1 MKQQAKASEQ
11 KEQPQQFQ
19 KKARFCNGFG
29 NGGRGQAKAQAQA
42 QAQTNPWR
50 SQAQSQHQQVGSGM
64 GAFCMGGSDSR
75 KGLSCG
81 SGTGVFLPRGIW
93 YSSETR
99 KKPGIMA
106 CFIMLIKHKFLFK

>member
-50 SQAQSQHQQVGSGM
+50 SQAQSHRQQVGSGM
-64 GAFCMGGSDSR
+64 GAFCKGGSDSR
-75 KGLSCG
+75 KVPSCG

-99 KKPGIMA
+99 KKPGSMA
-106 CFIMLIKHKFLFK
+106 CTVV

>member
-1 MKQQAKASEQ
+1 MKQQAKASVQ

-29 NGGRGQAKAQAQA
+29 NGGRGQA
-42 QAQTNPWR
+42 QAQTNPW
-50 SQAQSQHQQVGSGM
+50 SIQAQSHLQQIGSG
-64 GAFCMGGSDSR
+64 MGGSDSR
-75 KGLSCG
+75 KGPSCG

-99 KKPGIMA
+99 KKPGTMFCNLA
-106 CFIMLIKHKFLFK
+106 SFCFWFLVLNSLYL